1 MSSSALPKEPV
12 RRKRITLQQLILTL
26 VLLVGSFIMIVPFLW
41 MLVTSFDWGTIKYF
55 IPTENMA
62 GGAIDSNI

>member
-41 MLVTSFDWGTIKYF
+41 MLVTSFDWRTIKYF

>member
-41 MLVTSFDWGTIKYF
+41 MLVTSFDSH
-55 IPTENMA
+55 
-62 GGAIDSNI
+62 D